1 MVSTRQTIA
10 CVLLVLGIT
19 VCGYSQTAADES
31 ATISGKVTLS
41 GNAAQGVVITLR
53 SNEPA
58 SYRKLMNERGVTD
71 AKGEYRIMN
80 VPPGN
85 YTVVPAA
92 GAFVAADGLSGER
105 TVIVNKAETIEN
117 FDFSLMTGGV
127 ITGRVVDADGRAI
140 VEEEIHLFSGQR
152 PNRLSRDPAAV
163 TDDRG
168 VYRIYGLKPGSYKV
182 AAGRE
187 GDPGTSTSRVG
198 SHVRTFYPAVT
209 ELAEATAVQVTEQS
223 EATDINITLSR
234 MLTTY
239 KVSGRIVDGDTGEPL
254 PNVNYGFRRS
264 IDSTSE
270 SRNFGALTNERGE
283 FKLENLPPGQYA
295 VFVGQ
300 RSGSYFR
307 AKDVPFAIVDRD
319 VTGLEVRTLKG
330 ASVSGVLVLDG
341 TYEKE
346 IREQFL
352 KTSVFAMVEHETTRT
367 TRLGV
372 EGTIRPNGSFRIG
385 GLAAGTA
392 TFSLGASR
400 FAIVRVEQ
408 NGIVQLRGVLL
419 KQGED
424 VSGLR
429 IFVDYRDASLGGA
442 VQLVNGPLPPDAH
455 LNVTARR
462 LNDVSARI
470 GATAKID
477 DRGQF
482 VFDALLPG
490 TYEVMAAVFLP
501 NSRGPIAQTKQQVTV
516 ISGSTS
522 KITFKLDLK
531 PPKPNP

>member
-1 MVSTRQTIA
+1 
-10 CVLLVLGIT
+10 
-19 VCGYSQTAADES
+19 
-31 ATISGKVTLS
+31 
-41 GNAAQGVVITLR
+41 
-53 SNEPA
+53 
-58 SYRKLMNERGVTD
+58 
-71 AKGEYRIMN
+71 
-80 VPPGN
+80 
-85 YTVVPAA
+85 
-92 GAFVAADGLSGER
+92 
-105 TVIVNKAETIEN
+105 
-117 FDFSLMTGGV
+117 
-127 ITGRVVDADGRAI
+127 
-140 VEEEIHLFSGQR
+140 
-152 PNRLSRDPAAV
+152 
-163 TDDRG
+163 
-168 VYRIYGLKPGSYKV
+168 
-182 AAGRE
+182 
-187 GDPGTSTSRVG
+187 
-198 SHVRTFYPAVT
+198 
-209 ELAEATAVQVTEQS
+209 
-223 EATDINITLSR
+223 
-234 MLTTY
+234 
-239 KVSGRIVDGDTGEPL
+239 VDGDTGEPL

-307 AKDVPFAIVDRD
+307 AKDVPFEIVDRD

-352 KTSVFAMVEHETTRT
+352 KTPVFAMVEDETTRT

-419 KQGED
+419 KHGED